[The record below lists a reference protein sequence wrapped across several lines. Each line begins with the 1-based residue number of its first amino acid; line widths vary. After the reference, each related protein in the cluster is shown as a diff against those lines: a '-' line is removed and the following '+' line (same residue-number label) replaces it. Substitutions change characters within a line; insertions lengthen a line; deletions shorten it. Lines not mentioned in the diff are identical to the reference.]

1 MSERIL
7 AQILADVAAE
17 IGAVRK
23 DERNT
28 YQQFNFRGIDAVVNA
43 VGPKLH
49 KAGVIGPFPR
59 LVDSTRVI
67 GTTSKGN
74 AVTTVTV
81 TVEYTLYGPAGDE
94 LAGTVIAE
102 AFDSGDKATAKA
114 MSVAMRTFL
123 LQSLCLPTD
132 EPDPD
137 QYTYSEPPRTAES
150 RRPTQSPITFDQRAN
165 IAHLVRH
172 IGVTGERLASAVG
185 WASMPQGRVS
195 AVEDMTEEEADKL
208 IDFML
213 SKAHGMGEQE
223 QTVLDVKT
231 ADTEEADE

>member
-28 YQQFNFRGIDAVVNA
+28 YQNFNFRGIDAVVNA

-49 KAGVIGPFPR
+49 KAGVVGPFPH
-59 LVDSTRVI
+59 LVDSTRVV
-67 GTTSKGN
+67 GSTSKGN
-74 AVTTVTV
+74 TVTSVTV
-81 TVEYTLYGPAGDE
+81 TVEYSLYGPAGDM

-123 LQSLCLPTD
+123 LQALCLPTD

-137 QYTYSEPPRTAES
+137 QYTYAEPPRITEAQVRECMS
-150 RRPTQSPITFDQRAN
+150 IDQLREWWKQNPALQSLIKARVDELAAN
-165 IAHLVRH
+165 GAH
-172 IGVTGERLASAVG
+172 E
-185 WASMPQGRVS
+185 
-195 AVEDMTEEEADKL
+195 
-208 IDFML
+208 
-213 SKAHGMGEQE
+213 
-223 QTVLDVKT
+223 
-231 ADTEEADE
+231 